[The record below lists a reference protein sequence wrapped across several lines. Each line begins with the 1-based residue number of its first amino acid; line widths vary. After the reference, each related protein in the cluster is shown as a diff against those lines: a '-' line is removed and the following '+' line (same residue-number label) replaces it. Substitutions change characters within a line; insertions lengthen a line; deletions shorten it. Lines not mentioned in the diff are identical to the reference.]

1 MDIYRKRSGHPDK
14 PSNGAVSHTSPARQ
28 WPVSPRDSKKLPGGA
43 RKKARHPVV
52 GRRAWSRGSGD
63 DRLSRLRTIMG
74 LAGLTAVF
82 GMGTGGA
89 PPVSSPELGR
99 GAVRLP
105 RPRWIRCQV
114 THAIGR
120 VRQGGGGF
128 IPDAGPAELG
138 VVVGWGFAGSTARR
152 PSSGDGGGES
162 GWSSRLAVRTGRLR
176 RSPAVHSRP
185 IDLVVFQEPSDPAG
199 HGNLVLKRAS
209 RLDAFSAYP
218 FPTWLPGD
226 APSGTAGTPEVGP
239 PQSSRT
245 RGDPSQVSYAHGR

>member
-1 MDIYRKRSGHPDK
+1 
-14 PSNGAVSHTSPARQ
+14 
-28 WPVSPRDSKKLPGGA
+28 
-43 RKKARHPVV
+43 
-52 GRRAWSRGSGD
+52 
-63 DRLSRLRTIMG
+63 MG
-74 LAGLTAVF
+74 PAGLTAVF

-89 PPVSSPELGR
+89 PPVSSPESGR
-99 GAVRLP
+99 GGGQAAPAAVDRIH
-105 RPRWIRCQV
+105 RGGWV
-114 THAIGR
+114 THAAGR
-120 VRQGGGGF
+120 ASAVAMANSSADAGPDGSGSSSMMMGHGPRRSRPPRRWGGGG
-128 IPDAGPAELG
+128 
-138 VVVGWGFAGSTARR
+138 
-152 PSSGDGGGES
+152 S
-162 GWSSRLAVRTGRLR
+162 GWSSRSAVRTGRLR

-218 FPTWLPGD
+218 FPTWLPDD

>member
-1 MDIYRKRSGHPDK
+1 
-14 PSNGAVSHTSPARQ
+14 
-28 WPVSPRDSKKLPGGA
+28 
-43 RKKARHPVV
+43 
-52 GRRAWSRGSGD
+52 
-63 DRLSRLRTIMG
+63 MG

-99 GAVRLP
+99 GAVRPL
-105 RPRWIRCQV
+105 
-114 THAIGR
+114 GR
-120 VRQGGGGF
+120 GGSGVGSLAASWCGG
-128 IPDAGPAELG
+128 E
-138 VVVGWGFAGSTARR
+138 GSGR
-152 PSSGDGGGES
+152 PSRTRPPNGSGSSSDGDRSGLPESGRLGCGARS
-162 GWSSRLAVRTGRLR
+162 GWSSRSAVRTGRLR

-185 IDLVVFQEPSDPAG
+185 IDLVVSQEPSDAAR

-218 FPTWLPGD
+218 FPTWLPGG

-245 RGDPSQVSYAHGR
+245 RGDAPQVSSAHGR